1 MSALKSLRT
10 IAFAEGVSVLVLLL
24 VAMPL
29 KYWAGIPM
37 AVRIVGMI
45 HGVLFVAFLAS
56 LARAATS
63 RSWGMGRCA
72 FAFAAS
78 LIPGGTFVLDASLRR
93 EMDELVPEIE
103 PA

>member
-1 MSALKSLRT
+1 MSALKSFRV
-10 IAFAEGVSVLVLLL
+10 IALVEGISFLVLLL
-24 VAMPL
+24 IAMPL

-45 HGVLFVAFLAS
+45 HGVLFVAFLAG

-63 RSWGMGRCA
+63 CSWSLGRCA
-72 FAFAAS
+72 FAFVAS
-78 LIPGGTFVLDASLRR
+78 LVPGGTFVLDASLRK
-93 EMDELVPEIE
+93 EMDALVPSIE